1 MNSEDRK
8 HFLNNIRKLR
18 AANKRAG
25 KKTGLGKKEAYLYN
39 WFPAN
44 FAPGYVSP
52 SNQPRAPKNIALPK
66 RLQAPNKGR
75 APVYTNFGPAK
86 ATKAIQPPNI
96 GYMRVAPVRKTPP
109 KASPPKPVVHHPR
122 IFPKASPNKG
132 IYISTPQQR
141 VRINGKLVTGYS
153 PKSTLIAK
161 LKSKGID
168 VDPNLSVKQIADFIR
183 QYAKLGGPVK
193 NVQPRTRAEL
203 LRNIE
208 KAATKTSKHRPVE
221 IASPGQKRAGQLRA
235 VGRNAWMLKMS
246 KMWVPL
252 QKRTKNQLIA
262 YGNKHKIGGLKK
274 YKKKD
279 ILISE
284 INSKLNRDVR
294 SILRNVVMK
303 ANSPNAIN
311 KLSLKHILDRLV
323 KEYGWHAS
331 KNVNRAKIQAIFEDE
346 YKNYIKA

>member
-1 MNSEDRK
+1 MIVIMNAR
-8 HFLNNIRKLR
+8 
-18 AANKRAG
+18 
-25 KKTGLGKKEAYLYN
+25 
-39 WFPAN
+39 N
-44 FAPGYVSP
+44 FAVVPKPKVVRP
-52 SNQPRAPKNIALPK
+52 SL
-66 RLQAPNKGR
+66 PNKGR
-75 APVYTNFGPAK
+75 AVTYTNFGPAK
-86 ATKAIQPPNI
+86 VTKAIQAPNI
-96 GYMRVAPVRKTPP
+96 GYMRVAPVKKTP
-109 KASPPKPVVHHPR
+109 KTSPPKPVVHRPR
-122 IFPKASPNKG
+122 IFTKPSPNKG

-183 QYAKLGGPVK
+183 QYAKFGGPVNK
-193 NVQPRTRAEL
+193 PRTRAEL
-203 LRNIE
+203 LRNVE
-208 KAATKTSKHRPVE
+208 KATKKSRPVAVE
-221 IASPGQKRAGQLRA
+221 IAERVPHTVR
-235 VGRNAWMLKMS
+235 GRNAWILKMS

-252 QKRTKNQLIA
+252 HKRTKNQLIA

-279 ILISE
+279 ILIGE

-303 ANSPNAIN
+303 ANSPSAIN

-346 YKNYIKA
+346 YKNYL